1 MLCLLLLSALI
12 KIVVQILGPPKL
24 QARLNGFLPHYLL
37 GLRWDFARNK
47 EKGLGWCAF
56 PQLALTFLVATADV

>member
-24 QARLNGFLPHYLL
+24 RAHFNGFLPHYLL
-37 GLRWDFARNK
+37 GLWWDFARNK
-47 EKGLGWCAF
+47 EKALGRCAF
-56 PQLALTFLVATADV
+56 PPLALTFLLATADV

>member
-12 KIVVQILGPPKL
+12 KITVQILGPPKL
-24 QARLNGFLPHYLL
+24 RASLNGFLPHYLL

-47 EKGLGWCAF
+47 EKGLGRCAV
-56 PQLALTFLVATADV
+56 PELALAFLLATADV